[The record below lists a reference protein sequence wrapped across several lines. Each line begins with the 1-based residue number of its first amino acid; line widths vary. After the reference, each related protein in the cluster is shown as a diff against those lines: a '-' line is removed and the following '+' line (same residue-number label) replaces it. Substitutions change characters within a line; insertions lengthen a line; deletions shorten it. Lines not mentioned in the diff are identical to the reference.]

1 MVNFS
6 GVFSRLNSFRCL
18 VLGDFLLDTY
28 TTGRVKR
35 ISPEAPVPVMEVE
48 KQEMRL
54 GGAGNVVLNLC
65 ALGGSCMAFGRIGD
79 DEAGQNLRSLLEK
92 DRIDTSALLIEPGY
106 MTPVKNRLIADSQ
119 QLLRV
124 DLEKITPLIS
134 SLEQTCIERLERCI
148 PEVQIVALSD
158 YGKGFL
164 TNRLIQAALQI
175 AKCHGIPTIVDP
187 KGSDFTKYRGATMLK
202 PNLMEAYAAAKAPV
216 SSSLDEVANQILKNT
231 CVELLLV
238 TRSEA
243 GISLFS
249 ANEERRDFAVLS
261 KEVKDVTGAGDTVL
275 ATLCLGLANQLD
287 IAMAIQL
294 SNLAAGI
301 AIERLGCVQV
311 SLPDLIQRLLELDHE
326 AKVFDACR
334 IDVLCQVLK
343 GRPYSLMILLKGQ
356 AITLDLFRTIRQLS
370 EKKVLIVYMPK
381 SCVQDEL
388 VQLLLSLSEVDYILL
403 NEESVK
409 NLCEAMSPQET
420 YIFEERRFVEQNTAR
435 DLLSFLRGS
444 IDNPAAKA

>member
-6 GVFSRLNSFRCL
+6 GIFGRLNSFRCL

-65 ALGGSCMAFGRIGD
+65 ALGGSCIAFGRTGD
-79 DEAGQNLRSLLEK
+79 DEAGQNLRSLLQK
-92 DRIDTSALLIEPGY
+92 NGIDVRNLFVEAGY
-106 MTPVKNRLIADSQ
+106 MTPMKNRLIADSQ

-124 DLEKITPLIS
+124 DLEKVTPLIP
-134 SLEQTCIERLERCI
+134 SLEQSCIEQLEICI
-148 PEVQIVALSD
+148 PQVQIVALSD

-164 TNRLIQAALQI
+164 TNRLIQSALLI
-175 AKCHGIPTIVDP
+175 AKRHNIPTIVDP
-187 KGSDFTKYRGATMLK
+187 KGSDFAKYRGATILK
-202 PNLMEAYAAAKAPV
+202 PNLMEAYAAAKV
-216 SSSLDEVANQILKNT
+216 SSSHSLDEVAGQILEKT
-231 CVELLLV
+231 EVDQLMI

-249 ANEERRDFAVLS
+249 KCEKRRDFPVLS

-275 ATLCLGLANQLD
+275 ATLCLGLSNQLE
-287 IAMAIQL
+287 IGMAIQL
-294 SNLAAGI
+294 ANLAAGI

-311 SLPDLIQRLLELDHE
+311 SLPDIIRRFLEYDHE
-326 AKVFDACR
+326 AKIFDACR

-343 GRPYSLMILLKGQ
+343 GHSYSLMMLSKEQ
-356 AITLDLFRTIRQLS
+356 SITLDLFRMIRKLS
-370 EKKVLIVYMPK
+370 ENKILIVYMPE
-381 SCVQDEL
+381 SSVEDEL
-388 VQLLLSLSEVDYILL
+388 VQFLLSLSEVDYILFNERSVHDLCKAMPPEEMYVFDEGSFVDL
-403 NEESVK
+403 N
-409 NLCEAMSPQET
+409 
-420 YIFEERRFVEQNTAR
+420 
-435 DLLSFLRGS
+435 
-444 IDNPAAKA
+444 AAKSLLFYLRNNSAAKT